1 MMGLPPA
8 YVIALGS
15 ALVAAGCLLL
25 LRNWFKVAPESRGT
39 NFGML
44 RRLSVAVIVLAGLA
58 ACALVARDV
67 MAGQL
72 SIVGWPMVLLV
83 LGLSGFPR
91 GAALR

>member
-15 ALVAAGCLLL
+15 AFVTAGCLLL
-25 LRNWFKVAPESRGT
+25 VRNWFKVAPERRGPR
-39 NFGML
+39 FGML

-67 MAGQL
+67 AAGQL
-72 SIVGWPMVLLV
+72 SIVGWPMVLVV

-91 GAALR
+91 GGALR